1 MTRRRI
7 SPDRM
12 TVARL
17 AALAAVSLS
26 LAGCDAMTRL
36 SEIGAQPA
44 LTTIQDPQK
53 QPGYRPVSLPMPAP
67 INAERRPN
75 SLWQAG
81 TRAFFKDQRANQ
93 VGDILTVIINI
104 SEQAKLSN
112 ETVKTRNNSEAT
124 GINNAFGFETML
136 QKILPHAANT
146 ASLLNASTAAKQDGI
161 GSINRTDQVVVNIAM
176 LVNQVLPNG
185 NLVVIGHQEIRV
197 NFEIR
202 ELQITGVIR
211 PQDISAT
218 NTIPLEKIAEARVSY
233 GGRGQLMDAQ
243 QARYGQQ
250 LFDIVSPF

>member
-1 MTRRRI
+1 MSRHL
-7 SPDRM
+7 SP
-12 TVARL
+12 TRL
-17 AALAAVSLS
+17 AALAALTLS
-26 LAGCDAMTRL
+26 LAACDAMTRV
-36 SEIGAQPA
+36 SEIGAAPA

-53 QPGYRPVSLPMPAP
+53 QPGYRPVSLPMPTP
-67 INAERRPN
+67 MSAERRPN

-93 VGDILTVIINI
+93 IGDILTVIIDI

-112 ETVKTRNNSEAT
+112 ETTKNRNNSENT
-124 GINNAFGFETML
+124 GITSAMGFESQL
-136 QKILPHAANT
+136 QKILPHGANT
-146 ASLLNASTAAKQDGI
+146 ASLLAATTTAKQDGV
-161 GSINRTDQVVVNIAM
+161 GTINRTDQVKLNVAM

-185 NLVVIGHQEIRV
+185 NLVVIGHQEMRV
-197 NFEIR
+197 NFEVR

-250 LFDIVSPF
+250 LFDIISPF